1 MWYLLTF
8 IGLFNQIVP
17 KMLLDYF
24 LSLLFIFFRLID
36 FLLVG
41 FYFFLILRSD
51 FLEFIAFLFEFFVEF
66 DDWQV
71 ISIIFGQIIENTLV
85 VLALIVTL
93 KQLATYLI
101 DFIVKDKDS
110 FFVTWWRK

>member
-1 MWYLLTF
+1 
-8 IGLFNQIVP
+8 
-17 KMLLDYF
+17 MLLDYF